1 MNYKKKLFFI
11 GKCLTIEHE
20 KTNRNDIEILLK
32 SNTINWDNF
41 VKLSTKHYVFPA
53 LFCILKRA
61 GLLQYLPDD
70 LVEYMQHITDLNRER
85 NCQIIEQAKEIN
97 ELLLANNITPIFLKG
112 TGNLLEGLYED
123 IAERMVGDIDF
134 IVSKEDYQKTIDV
147 LTNFNYKKVHKTKN
161 DFPSFK
167 HFPRL
172 EKENKIAA
180 VEIHKELLIEK
191 YASEFNYEFVKNKTL
206 IANNLS
212 FLSYENQLSLS
223 IIANQ
228 INDAGQHYNTIALR
242 NSYDVFLLSQKT
254 NSLNA
259 ILKFNKL
266 FKQLNNYL
274 ATTKLCL
281 SSETIIYQ
289 KSKETDK
296 YLNTFNRLLENTSL
310 SKKIH
315 RKITRKIFIKARVNI
330 LLKAIYNNQT
340 RIWLFKRILNGREK
354 I

>member
-1 MNYKKKLFFI
+1 MNYKKYLFFI

-134 IVSKEDYQKTIDV
+134 IVSKD
-147 LTNFNYKKVHKTKN
+147 NYKKTISLLNNNDYIKTEN
-161 DFPSFK
+161 YFPKF
-167 HFPRL
+167 HRHYPRL
-172 EKENKIAA
+172 TKKDKIAA
-180 VEIHKELLIEK
+180 VEVHKELLIEK
-191 YASEFNYEFVKNKTL
+191 YASEFNFEFVRHDL
-206 IANNLS
+206 ITITETS

-228 INDAGQHYNTIALR
+228 INDAGQYFKTIALR